1 MDVDA
6 FLSMDFYDR
15 R

>member
-6 FLSMDFYDR
+6 LLSMDFYDR